1 MKTNRETGNKR
12 WVLLAAGI
20 LLPAMMQGDR
30 PLTLQVGFEDLALG
44 GDGVQ
49 TYDGPGGG
57 IYYNGSDGQGGFVSE
72 GAFFANTFTDW
83 GGGFTSWGGW
93 AYSTTSDVE
102 TGGFLNEFSAIAGG
116 PAQGTTYAVAYVDSF
131 SGLDPLEIALPAG
144 WKAPQQVTVT
154 NTTYAALA
162 IRDGISGDFPVE
174 PFSTDDTF
182 KLTITGKD
190 RVGATTGTV
199 EFYLADYRGEGEA
212 SFLLETWQPV
222 DLSALGTGVASLAL
236 SLESTDVGQFGMNT
250 PAYVAIDDLILGA
263 TPLWARFDQ
272 DASGWVDTGAFL
284 GWIYPESDF
293 YAYVLSLGRYVYL
306 TEAAASSE
314 NGAWIYVPRGD

>member
-1 MKTNRETGNKR
+1 MEINWETGKIR
-12 WVLLAAGI
+12 WVLLVAGI
-20 LLPAMMQGDR
+20 LLPAMMQGER
-30 PLTLQVGFEDLALG
+30 PLTLQVGFEDLALEG
-44 GDGVQ
+44 NGVQ
-49 TYDGPGGG
+49 TYAGPGGG
-57 IYYNGSDGQGGFVSE
+57 VYFNGSDGQGGFASE
-72 GAFFANTFTDW
+72 GAFFVNTFTDW
-83 GGGFTSWGGW
+83 GNGFTSWGGW

-102 TGGFLNEFSAIAGG
+102 TGGFLNEFSAFSGG

-162 IRDGISGDFPVE
+162 IRDGISGDFPVD
-174 PFSTDDTF
+174 PFSTNDTF

-190 RVGATTGTV
+190 RTGATTGTV
-199 EFYLADYRGEGEA
+199 EYYLADYRGDGE
-212 SFLLETWQPV
+212 SPFLLETWQPV
-222 DLSALGTGVASLAL
+222 DLSTLGTAVSSLAL

-272 DASGWVDTGAFL
+272 DVSGWVETGSFL

-293 YAYVLSLGRYVYL
+293 YAYVYSLERYVYL
-306 TEAAASSE
+306 TEEAASEES
-314 NGAWIYVPRGD
+314 GAWIYVPSGD